1 MARRSVP
8 KLRRWKSASA
18 HGVTGISERL
28 SGSPPQ
34 WFRHGWPVWCGA
46 MTSAAL
52 KFLIVTV
59 AGWLTRK
66 QVAVVGY
73 LIEENRVLRAQ
84 LDGRRLRLT
93 DAQRRR
99 LAVKGKAI
107 GRKALA
113 DMASIVTPDTSLRWH
128 RELVAKKYDG
138 SKRRGPGRPRT
149 AEFIVDLVVRM
160 AEENPR
166 WGHTRIRG
174 ALGNIGYEIGRT
186 TIQRILR
193 EHGIEPA
200 PERGKR
206 TPWRTFLKAHW
217 GAIAAMDF
225 LTVEAVT
232 CTGIERLRKSDRPRT
247 GTLRDDL
254 LAQQRVL
261 RQEFRPC
268 EREIPGAAGR

>member
-1 MARRSVP
+1 M
-8 KLRRWKSASA
+8 
-18 HGVTGISERL
+18 TC
-28 SGSPPQ
+28 PP
-34 WFRHGWPVWCGA
+34 
-46 MTSAAL
+46 L
-52 KFLIVTV
+52 LFLIVTV
-59 AGWLTRK
+59 AGWLNRK
-66 QVAVVGY
+66 QVAVVEY

-113 DMASIVTPDTSLRWH
+113 DVASIVTPDTILRWH

-149 AEFIVDLVVRM
+149 AEFIVDLIVRM

-166 WGHTRIRG
+166 WGYTRIRG
-174 ALGNIGYEIGRT
+174 ALGNIGFEIGRT
-186 TIQRILR
+186 TIKRILS

-206 TPWRTFLKAHW
+206 TPRRTFLKAHW
-217 GAIAAMDF
+217 GAIAA
-225 LTVEAVT
+225 
-232 CTGIERLRKSDRPRT
+232 I
-247 GTLRDDL
+247 
-254 LAQQRVL
+254 
-261 RQEFRPC
+261 EFRMDQLGLTRKDLEPYIGSRHKVS
-268 EREIPGAAGR
+268 EVLNRKRDLSLSMIRRLHSELRIPLENLIGGDA